1 MIKKAFYSA
10 SLFILLFFLNGCGFK
25 PILLGTNYDFSIK
38 VGNSSGNEYIN
49 SNIENKLK
57 ALKGIKKTFKVDIIS
72 NETKSILSKDS
83 KGDPTILEIVIN
95 LNYKLIEGG
104 KVLVNRSLTQR
115 STYNNISDKFELS
128 KSEEI
133 LKDNLIENLVSDII
147 NSASNLILNPM
158 INDN

>member
-1 MIKKAFYSA
+1 MIKKTLNFC
-10 SLFILLFFLNGCGFK
+10 FLLVLLSISGCGYK
-25 PILLGTNYDFSIK
+25 PILIGSDYDFSIK
-38 VGNSSGNEYIN
+38 VENSTGKEDIN
-49 SNIENKLK
+49 SKIENKLK
-57 ALKGIKKTFKVDIIS
+57 MLNGIKRSFTVDFAS
-72 NETKSILSKDS
+72 NETKNILSKDS

-95 LNYKLIEGG
+95 LNYKLIEDS

>member
-1 MIKKAFYSA
+1 MIKKTLYLCF
-10 SLFILLFFLNGCGFK
+10 LLVLLCINGCGYK
-25 PILLGTNYDFSIK
+25 PILIGSDYDFSIK
-38 VGNSSGNEYIN
+38 VENSSGKEDIN
-49 SNIENKLK
+49 SKIENKLK
-57 ALKGIKKTFKVDIIS
+57 ILKGIKRTFKVDFAS
-72 NETKSILSKDS
+72 NETKNILSKDS

-95 LNYKLIEGG
+95 LNYKLIEDS
-104 KVLVNRSLTQR
+104 KVLVKRSLTQR

>member
-1 MIKKAFYSA
+1 MTKKTLNLSF
-10 SLFILLFFLNGCGFK
+10 LLILLFINGCGYK
-25 PILLGTNYDFSIK
+25 PILVGTDYDFSIK

-57 ALKGIKKTFKVDIIS
+57 VLKGIKKIYKMDIIS
-72 NETKSILSKDS
+72 NETKRILSKDS

-133 LKDNLIENLVSDII
+133 LKENLIENLVSDII